1 MKVLQDEIE
10 LLKEY
15 ITALDQCI
23 DDYLFILDLDRNE
36 YIISPHAQNRFNIHN
51 NVIQDPLN
59 GGLKAII
66 YNQDYDLLKVDLDQV
81 IQGKK
86 TYHDM
91 QYRWIT
97 KDYSPIWVN
106 CRGKVLKNTNG
117 EIKYFIG
124 CVNEI
129 GKKQI
134 ADNMSDLLG
143 GKSFQNLIT
152 PLETKINKG
161 FMIRLGLDDFKNIN
175 ETRGMNYGDLI
186 LKYMAECIKMHLNK
200 DEFLYKIVGDEYIIF
215 DQKNNIDDAIKLYAV
230 IKEAVEQYIESINFE
245 VYFTISA
252 GILDFNANPT
262 DSYAE
267 MMQWSEFTLSCS
279 KKEGKNTYRVFN
291 QRDYSNFQ
299 KKNDITKELRHA
311 VKHDFEGFHL
321 EFQPIIDVK
330 NQKMHSMEALLR
342 FECRQFGK
350 IPPNEFIPILE
361 ETDLIIPVGR
371 WVLQEALAAL
381 SKMQELDPQLKVHV
395 NISYVQVLKTSLLKD
410 ILNIIDQY
418 DVKKEQLVIE
428 LTESGF
434 VESSNTFIY
443 FCNQLKENGIS
454 LAIDDFGTGY
464 SNFHYLY
471 KLKPEFIK
479 VDRGLMHN
487 ALVNHY
493 ENMLLKHMIE
503 MAHSVNVK
511 LCIEGIETQNEY
523 DANVKLHTD
532 YIQGYYYSKPQRID
546 DLLLVANDLY

>member
-1 MKVLQDEIE
+1 MRVLQDEIE

-15 ITALDQCI
+15 IIVLDQCI

-66 YNQDYDLLKVDLDQV
+66 YNQDYDLLKDDLDQV

-106 CRGKVLKNTNG
+106 CRGKVLKNANG

-134 ADNMSDLLG
+134 ADNMSGLLG

-175 ETRGMNYGDLI
+175 ETRGMNYGDRI
-186 LKYMAECIKMHLNK
+186 LKHMAECIKMHLNK

-267 MMQWSEFTLSCS
+267 MMQWSEFALSCS

-299 KKNDITKELRHA
+299 RKNDITKELRHA

-321 EFQPIIDVK
+321 EFQPIIEVK

-395 NISYVQVLKTSLLKD
+395 NVSYVQVLKTSLLKD